1 MSQWYGV
8 RTWYTLNHLFKQ
20 IARHLDQVLKS
31 KYFLKKSN
39 YHNLLQHQ
47 RRTIDFTSRTISNF
61 IEFSHTVL
69 MMSRV
74 RQQGMEIQKDNLKE
88 IRGQNNIIKITVL
101 SVSIPYT

>member
-31 KYFLKKSN
+31 KYFFLKSN

-47 RRTIDFTSRTISNF
+47 RRTNHRLYLKYDIEFHRIFTSH
-61 IEFSHTVL
+61 SHHESSSTAGYGNPE
-69 MMSRV
+69 R
-74 RQQGMEIQKDNLKE
+74 
-88 IRGQNNIIKITVL
+88 
-101 SVSIPYT
+101 

>member
-8 RTWYTLNHLFKQ
+8 RTWYTLNRLFKQ

-31 KYFLKKSN
+31 KYFFLKSN

-47 RRTIDFTSRTISNF
+47 RRTIDFTSRTISNS
-61 IEFSHTVL
+61 IEFSHPIL
-69 MMSRV
+69 IMSRV
-74 RQQGMEIQKDNLKE
+74 RQQGMEIQKDSLKE
-88 IRGQNNIIKITVL
+88 IRGQVNIIKITVL